1 MPLRY
6 CCAFF
11 RSVSE
16 RRELE
21 AFRMAS
27 AIARASGLVG
37 LALGGL
43 AVPAWGQAI
52 PDTTVSGLTREE
64 VTREPPPSV
73 PPTIGQRVTV
83 EGDIERAPCPLAAP
97 EFANLKVTLQSVDFG
112 DLKGISSDLLRPS
125 WGTLVG
131 QEIPIARVCDIRDSA
146 ATALRRAGYLAAVQV
161 PPQRIENGI
170 IKFDVLLARLV
181 DFQVRGNAG
190 RSEKLIA
197 GYLSAIKEQPVFN
210 IIEAERYLL
219 LARDI
224 PGYDVRLTL
233 RPAGS
238 GRGEVIGEV
247 LVAYTPLEVD
257 SNFQN
262 YGSKDVGRFGGLLQA
277 RYNGLLGI
285 GDRTTLGVYSTAQT
299 SEQQV
304 LIAGQE
310 FRVGRE
316 GLVLAGDFTYAWTR
330 PSLDPGTNLKSRTLV
345 GSIEARYPLRR
356 SQSENIFVAGGFD
369 LVNQRARLDTLPVS
383 RDRLR
388 VLYAR
393 ISGDTIDPDSIA
405 SLNGYSAA
413 EPRWRL
419 GGTVELRHGLSVFN
433 ASPGC
438 GPNNIRCVAGV
449 TPPTRTEGD
458 PTAFVARYSGYA
470 EFRPTPLIAFSLS
483 PRVQYASR
491 PLFSYEEFSAGNFT
505 VGRGYDPGVLTG
517 DSGVGVSSEVRYGS
531 LVPRSIRDL
540 AVQGYTFLDAAFTWN
555 KDRSAPPGDP
565 QKLYSAG
572 GGLRFAYGDRVRLD
586 LAAAF
591 PLKRAGLQTER
602 ADMRVLA
609 NLTIKLLPWIGR

>member
-1 MPLRY
+1 MG
-6 CCAFF
+6 
-11 RSVSE
+11 
-16 RRELE
+16 
-21 AFRMAS
+21 S
-27 AIARASGLVG
+27 AVARASGLMV
-37 LALGGL
+37 LALGSV
-43 AVPAWGQAI
+43 AVPVFGQ
-52 PDTTVSGLTREE
+52 TVTDLTVGGLTREE
-64 VTREPPPSV
+64 VTREPPPSI
-73 PPTIGQRVTV
+73 PPAIGQRVTV

-97 EFANLKVTLQSVDFG
+97 EFANLKVTLRSVDFG
-112 DLKGISSDLLRPS
+112 DLKGISPDLLKPS
-125 WGTLVG
+125 WGSLVG
-131 QEIPIARVCDIRDSA
+131 QEIPIARVCDIRDTA

-210 IIEAERYLL
+210 ILEAERYLL

-277 RYNGLLGI
+277 RYNGLLGL

-304 LIAGQE
+304 FLAGQE

-330 PSLDPGTNLKSRTLV
+330 PSLDPGANLRSQTLV

-356 SQSENIFVAGGFD
+356 SQSENVFAAGGFD
-369 LVNQRARLDTLPVS
+369 LVNQRAELDTLPVS

-393 ISGDTIDPDSIA
+393 ISADTIDPDSIA

-419 GGTVELRHGLSVFN
+419 GGTIELRHGVSIFN

-438 GPNNIRCVAGV
+438 GPNNIRCTAGV

-470 EFRPTPLIAFSLS
+470 EFRPTPLIGFSLS

-531 LVPRSIRDL
+531 LVPKSIRDL
-540 AVQGYTFLDAAFTWN
+540 AVQGYGFFDAAFTWN
-555 KDRSAPPGDP
+555 KDRSAAPGDP

-572 GGLRFAYGDRVRLD
+572 GGLRFAYGDRIRLD
-586 LAAAF
+586 LAAAV
-591 PLKRAGLQTER
+591 PLKRVGLQTER
-602 ADMRVLA
+602 SDVRVLA
-609 NLTIKLLPWIGR
+609 NLTIKILPWIGR

>member
-1 MPLRY
+1 MK
-6 CCAFF
+6 
-11 RSVSE
+11 E
-16 RRELE
+16 RRGLE
-21 AFRMAS
+21 AFRMAG
-27 AIARASGLVG
+27 AVARASGLIG
-37 LALGGL
+37 LALGGF
-43 AVPAWGQAI
+43 AVPAWGQVVADV
-52 PDTTVSGLTREE
+52 PVSGLTREE
-64 VTREPPPSV
+64 VTRESPPSV

-97 EFANLKVTLQSVDFG
+97 EFANLKVTLRSVDFG
-112 DLKGISSDLLRPS
+112 DLKGISPDLLMQS
-125 WGTLVG
+125 WGSFVG

-146 ATALRRAGYLAAVQV
+146 ATSLRRAGYLAAVQV

-257 SNFQN
+257 TNFQN

-277 RYNGLLGI
+277 RYNGLLGL

-304 LIAGQE
+304 VLAGQE

-330 PSLDPGTNLKSRTLV
+330 PSLDAGTNLKSRTLV

-356 SQSENIFVAGGFD
+356 SQSENLLIAGGLD

-388 VLYAR
+388 VIYAR
-393 ISGDTIDPDSIA
+393 LSADSIDPDSIA
-405 SLNGYSAA
+405 SLNGFSAA
-413 EPRWRL
+413 EPRWRV
-419 GGTVELRHGLSVFN
+419 GGTIELRHGVSLVN

-438 GPNNIRCVAGV
+438 GPNNVRCTAGV

-458 PTAFVARYSGYA
+458 PTTFVARYSGYA
-470 EFRPTPLIAFSLS
+470 EYRPSPLIAFSLS

-531 LVPRSIRDL
+531 LVPRSVRDL
-540 AVQGYTFLDAAFTWN
+540 AVQGYAFLDAAYTWN
-555 KDRSAPPGDP
+555 KDRSAAPGDP

-572 GGLRFAYGDRVRLD
+572 GGLRFAYGERVRLD
-586 LAAAF
+586 LAAAV

-602 ADMRVLA
+602 SDVRILA
-609 NLTIKLLPWIGR
+609 NLTIKILPWIGR